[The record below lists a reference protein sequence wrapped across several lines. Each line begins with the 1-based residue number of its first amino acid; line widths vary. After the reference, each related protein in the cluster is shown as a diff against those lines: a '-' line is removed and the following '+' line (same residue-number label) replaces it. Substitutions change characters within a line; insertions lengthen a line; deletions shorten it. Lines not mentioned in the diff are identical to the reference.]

1 MHKKVLSEIDLH
13 FGQIQMPN
21 GFEIDRE
28 KLGADQVDIFQ
39 GDAVSRIAFLDG
51 GYDLVFLD
59 PPYDHDLLPSV
70 LPTCLRLLAPGG
82 LLYTESDQPFVSEP
96 LPEWLAG
103 WQVVRSDRAG
113 AVHFALLSKE

>member
-1 MHKKVLSEIDLH
+1 MSTLLI
-13 FGQIQMPN
+13 
-21 GFEIDRE
+21 
-28 KLGADQVDIFQ
+28 LGASGHAKVVAETALSS
-39 GDAVSRIAFLDG
+39 GVASRIAFLDG